1 MTSIKEAGLSLV
13 ELGTEL
19 SKARDTLHK
28 KVYIHNY
35 HVCIHIAYGDLDL
48 SIWHKDK
55 EVSSSVQV
63 RVPPVGKI
71 KILCTGGYPPD
82 EVCSIVAI
90 LAKQLEA
97 DVNVNG

>member
-48 SIWHKDK
+48 SI
-55 EVSSSVQV
+55 S
-63 RVPPVGKI
+63 
-71 KILCTGGYPPD
+71 
-82 EVCSIVAI
+82 
-90 LAKQLEA
+90 
-97 DVNVNG
+97 